1 MTWAHYLLQVNIY
14 LVIFYCFYK
23 LLLSKETYFVL
34 NRLYLVSAGILS
46 LAIPF
51 LRFELFRE
59 KAVSNELY
67 ISVSEINTVVS
78 NYAILPQTQEQYD
91 WGRIMVLIYLFGAF
105 IYFLHFIYQLFAI
118 NQLFN
123 NADEN
128 DAFSFLNRKSVA
140 ANLPERATIDLHE
153 DVHIKQL
160 HSLDVIFFE
169 IIGIITWFNPVIY
182 AYKKTI
188 KNIHEYL
195 ADEAAA
201 KFQGDKK
208 AYAILLLSQ
217 ALGIK
222 ANSLTN
228 GFASKSLIKKRIV
241 MLHKERSKR
250 TAILKYGLFLPLFA
264 VTLILSSAT
273 IRKNNQIL
281 AVAEQISL
289 ENAKELVNQVF
300 NIDKTESKTADVNGK
315 VALQNVLLDEL
326 IPSNGI
332 ELNAAALTS
341 FYSDLGAQIKY
352 PEAAAK
358 RAIQGNTMVNF
369 TIKNGRIIEV
379 IPQTELGFGCEQE
392 VESSLLSM
400 NSNLPPDGKYSLKIA
415 FKLSNATSEF
425 KNENL
430 TASNSYHE
438 LQPITI
444 IGYLDKENNNLEK
457 APTKVYSAVAPIIN
471 EKEIQIESQSN
482 NYTSMISPPMF
493 AGGMDNLN
501 NFLQKAIKFPEDA
514 VESGIQGTVK
524 LNFIIEKDGSL
535 SNIKTERKLG
545 FGIDEEAIRVLKLTK
560 KWYPA
565 MQNGK
570 AVKVAYSIPIRFTF
584 EQQKQAS
591 KGTIVASIRLKNHGE
606 EEKSPLFIVDGQLK
620 ANSAV
625 KELDAKNINKID
637 VLKEARAMALYGKKG
652 ENGAVVITSKKPE
665 NPKVSATIFEY

>member
-14 LVIFYCFYK
+14 LIIFYCFYK

-34 NRLYLVSAGILS
+34 NRLYLISAGILS

-91 WGRIMVLIYLFGAF
+91 WGRIIVLVYLFGAL
-105 IYFLHFIYQLFAI
+105 IYFLHFLYQLFAI
-118 NQLFN
+118 NQLFS
-123 NADEN
+123 NANEN

-160 HSLDVIFFE
+160 HTLDVIFFE
-169 IIGIITWFNPVIY
+169 IIGIITWFNPVSY

-222 ANSLTN
+222 PNSLTN
-228 GFASKSLIKKRIV
+228 GFASKSLIKKRIL
-241 MLHKERSKR
+241 MLHKQRSKR

-264 VTLILSSAT
+264 ITLILSSAT

-281 AVAEQISL
+281 AVAEQITF
-289 ENAKELVNQVF
+289 ENAKAIVNQVF
-300 NIDKTESKTADVNGK
+300 NGAKTEIKTANLNNDLSTQK
-315 VALQNVLLDEL
+315 VVLDED
-326 IPSNGI
+326 ISTNST
-332 ELNAAALTS
+332 EFNTTAFTN
-341 FYSDLGAQIKY
+341 FYNYIGTQIKY
-352 PEAAAK
+352 PEAAVK
-358 RAIQGNTMVNF
+358 KAIQGNTIVNF
-369 TIKNGRIIEV
+369 SVKNGRIID
-379 IPQTELGFGCEQE
+379 IISQTELGFGCEKE
-392 VESSLLSM
+392 VENSLLSV
-400 NSNLPPDGKYSLKIA
+400 NSNIPPDGKYSLKVV
-415 FKLSNATSEF
+415 FKLENATSEF
-425 KNENL
+425 KNEGL
-430 TASNSYHE
+430 TALEPYRE

-444 IGYLDKENNNLEK
+444 IGYVDKETYNLEK
-457 APTKVYSAVAPIIN
+457 ASLKVYSAVAPTIN
-471 EKEIQIESQSN
+471 ETEILLESQSN

-493 AGGMDNLN
+493 AAGMDNLN
-501 NFLQKAIKFPEDA
+501 SFLRKAIKYPEDA
-514 VESGIQGTVK
+514 IESGIQGVVK
-524 LNFIIEKDGSL
+524 LNFTVEKDGTL
-535 SNIKTERKLG
+535 SNIKTDRKLG

-560 KWYPA
+560 KWHPA

-584 EQQKQAS
+584 EQQKHAS
-591 KGTIVASIRLKNHGE
+591 KGTIVASIRLKNYAEGE
-606 EEKSPLFIVDGQLK
+606 NSPLFIVDGQLK
-620 ANSAV
+620 ANSVV
-625 KELDAKNINKID
+625 KDLDAKKINRID
-637 VLKEARAMALYGKKG
+637 VLKEANAMAIYGKKG
-652 ENGAVVITSKKPE
+652 ENGAVIITSKKPE
-665 NPKVSATIFEY
+665 NARVSATIFE

>member
-34 NRLYLVSAGILS
+34 NRLYLISAGILS

-67 ISVSEINTVVS
+67 IGVSEINTVVS

-91 WGRIMVLIYLFGAF
+91 WGRLIVIIYLIGAM

-118 NQLFN
+118 NQLFSK
-123 NADEN
+123 ADGNE
-128 DAFSFLNRKSVA
+128 AFSFLNRKSVSE
-140 ANLPERATIDLHE
+140 NLPERATIDLHE

-160 HSLDVIFFE
+160 HTLDVIFFE

-195 ADEAAA
+195 ADEVAAE
-201 KFQGDKK
+201 FQGDKK

-217 ALGIK
+217 TFGIK
-222 ANSLTN
+222 PNSLTN
-228 GFASKSLIKKRIV
+228 GFASKSLVKQRIL
-241 MLHKERSKR
+241 MLHKQRSKK

-264 VTLILSSAT
+264 LTLILSSAT

-289 ENAKELVNQVF
+289 ENAKSIVSQVINATKEVKAAILNSNSPTE
-300 NIDKTESKTADVNGK
+300 NIVSPAD
-315 VALQNVLLDEL
+315 
-326 IPSNGI
+326 
-332 ELNAAALTS
+332 LTS
-341 FYSDLGAQIKY
+341 NSAVYNPAAFTNFFSHIGSQIKY
-352 PEAAAK
+352 PEAAVK
-358 RAIQGNTMVNF
+358 KNIQGNTIINF
-369 TIKNGRIIEV
+369 TVKNGRIIDV
-379 IPQTELGFGCEQE
+379 FPQTELGFGCEQE
-392 VESSLLSM
+392 VENSLLGI
-400 NSNLPPDGKYSLKIA
+400 NFNIPQDGKYSLKVV
-415 FKLSNATSEF
+415 FKLTNATSEF
-425 KNENL
+425 KNETL
-430 TASNSYHE
+430 TASNSHYE

-444 IGYLDKENNNLEK
+444 IGYLDKEINTLEK
-457 APTKVYSAVAPIIN
+457 APVKVYTAVAPIVN
-471 EKEIQIESQSN
+471 EAEILLESQSN
-482 NYTSMISPPMF
+482 HHTAMISPPMF

-501 NFLQKAIKFPEDA
+501 NFLQKAIKYPEDA
-514 VESGIQGTVK
+514 IESGIQGTVK
-524 LNFIIEKDGSL
+524 LNFTIEKDGSL
-535 SNIKTERKLG
+535 SNIKTDQKLG

-584 EQQKQAS
+584 EQQKPAS
-591 KGTIVASIRLKNHGE
+591 KGKIVASVRLKNYAE
-606 EEKSPLFIVDGQLK
+606 DEKSPLFIVDGQLK
-620 ANSAV
+620 ANSIM

-637 VLKEARAMALYGKKG
+637 VLKEASAMALYGKKG
-652 ENGAVVITSKKPE
+652 ENGAVIITSKKPE
-665 NPKVSATIFEY
+665 NQRVSATIFEY